1 MLLMILTGNKLL
13 ELLELL
19 EFRIETVVKRKDD
32 KLYKWKG

>member
-1 MLLMILTGNKLL
+1 MLLMILTENKLL